1 MAFIVDDQCVWANCV
16 TALAFTRQVTQ
27 VKNLDV
33 LAEFVLLASGQIE
46 SVDKVIPIRL
56 NLGLEVVV

>member
-1 MAFIVDDQCVWANCV
+1 MTFIVDDQCVWANCV

-27 VKNLDV
+27 VKNLELIPEV
-33 LAEFVLLASGQIE
+33 ALIAFVAIE
-46 SVDKVIPIRL
+46 SIDKSLQIRL